1 MDIEYVLC
9 VLQELYDESSKSQAW
24 YNSGEQSK
32 FRLMLEELLPEHRD
46 FIIELRDQALAAGAF
61 EWAVVLSHTIY
72 CMADPQFYGG
82 KFVEL
87 STN

>member
-1 MDIEYVLC
+1 MDIEYVLQI
-9 VLQELYDESSKSQAW
+9 LQGLYDELTEYEAW
-24 YNSGEQSK
+24 DDSNEQSK

>member
-1 MDIEYVLC
+1 MDIEYVLQI
-9 VLQELYDESSKSQAW
+9 LQGLYDELTEYEAW
-24 YNSGEQSK
+24 DDSDEQSK
-32 FRLMLEELLPEHRD
+32 FRLMLEKLLPEHRD
-46 FIIELRDQALAAGAF
+46 YIIELRNQALGAAEF
-61 EWAVVLSHTIY
+61 DWAVILSHVVY